1 MRFYTTSGAS
11 IPPKSLEQVP
21 PQLKVI
27 RRGAAGVERVG
38 NGEGY
43 PLPSRLGGPSW
54 AHPTGSRAE
63 PWRKTNFVH
72 SKHHRALLVARYCK
86 SWKQGITSWNV

>member
-1 MRFYTTSGAS
+1 MKVVYTGAS

-43 PLPSRLGGPSW
+43 PLPSRLGGPS
-54 AHPTGSRAE
+54 
-63 PWRKTNFVH
+63 
-72 SKHHRALLVARYCK
+72 
-86 SWKQGITSWNV
+86 